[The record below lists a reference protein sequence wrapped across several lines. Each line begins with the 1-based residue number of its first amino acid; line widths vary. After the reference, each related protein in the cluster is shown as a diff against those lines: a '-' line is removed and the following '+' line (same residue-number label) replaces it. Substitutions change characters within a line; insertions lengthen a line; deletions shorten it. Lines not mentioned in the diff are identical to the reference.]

1 MTRTLILVSVAFFLL
16 VDCTPSPCSPRAA
29 AAIDAACATAVVET
43 LTEACPDVDAER
55 VGLEA
60 ALVQCPQAAAVLA
73 MCDEAI
79 ASHAELCSK

>member
-1 MTRTLILVSVAFFLL
+1 MTRTWVLVGGYLVSCA
-16 VDCTPSPCSPRAA
+16 PSPCSPRAV
-29 AAIDAACATAVVET
+29 AAIDTACATVVVET
-43 LTEACPDVDAER
+43 LGEACPYVDVER

>member
-1 MTRTLILVSVAFFLL
+1 MTRTWMLVGGYLVS
-16 VDCTPSPCSPRAA
+16 CSPSPCSPRAV
-29 AAIDAACATAVVET
+29 AAIDTACATVVVET
-43 LTEACPDVDAER
+43 LGEACPDVDVER

-60 ALVQCPQAAAVLA
+60 ALDQCPQAAAVLT